1 MLSCATD
8 TLVTFV
14 KNLFI
19 TPFLFLLLLTL
30 IDTPDRAWVQH
41 GQSAAADVHIKNMP

>member
-1 MLSCATD
+1 MFFCATD

-19 TPFLFLLLLTL
+19 TLFLFLLLLTL
-30 IDTPDRAWVQH
+30 KDTPGWAWVQH
-41 GQSAAADVHIKNMP
+41 SQSAAAEVHIKNIL